1 MREKLFKGKEKN
13 EKRKILELGLVK
25 KTWLFED

>member
-1 MREKLFKGKEKN
+1 MMEKLFKGKVKN
-13 EKRKILELGLVK
+13 EKLKILELVK